1 MRKVFRANL
10 YFLLIL
16 VLSIIGPEFINPI
29 LIKMGVKDIR
39 VVLEVNHILL
49 FLVPAIIYIFVTK
62 SSFKE
67 TLRLNPLSIN
77 NIVLIIVLGIVIQ
90 PVMMFFSLITSFFF
104 ANDVSNFINAISST
118 PYIVMLLLIAV
129 TPAITEEV
137 TLRGV
142 VLSGYDFKNKWV
154 ASITTGMLF
163 GIFHLNGQQ
172 FLYASI
178 LGIVLALL
186 VRITNSIFAASLLHF
201 MVNGLQVS
209 FQKFAVPVIVNSSD
223 AADINTLSINE
234 KIGLVTVYGM
244 LAIIFGFLTII
255 IIRKIQKNC
264 RNNGIYDCYDSLSIE
279 IEGALRAHVINE
291 KVINV
296 PLIAII
302 IVYLL
307 YMLFIR

>member
-62 SSFKE
+62 SSFKK

-104 ANDVSNFINAISST
+104 ANDVSNFINTISST

-154 ASITTGMLF
+154 ASITTGLLF

-209 FQKFAVPVIVNSSD
+209 FQKFAVPVIVDSSD

-234 KIGLVTVYGM
+234 KIGLMTVYGM

-291 KVINV
+291 KVINI

>member
-62 SSFKE
+62 SSFKK

-104 ANDVSNFINAISST
+104 ANDVSNFINTISST

-154 ASITTGMLF
+154 ASITTGLLF

-209 FQKFAVPVIVNSSD
+209 FQKFAVPVIVDSSD

-234 KIGLVTVYGM
+234 KIGLMTVYGM

>member
-279 IEGALRAHVINE
+279 IEGELRAHVINE